1 MAGTGFRVTGPAVA
15 IGRSPDCAISIA
27 DPSLSRRHFEL
38 ASEGD
43 GWRVTDLGSR
53 NGISVNGELVRR
65 AVVRPGDEIRAGDMT
80 FHLEVAPARLAE
92 PGQDALAPGTS
103 AAAQATGVPVQLFRS
118 IAPTLNAHAPPP
130 AAGTLLAALVSVLRA
145 EPCKLHALI
154 DGAQAFQ
161 LAFAARLMGH
171 ELYTIFSGELAES
184 AARVG
189 PCLVVIGERS
199 AFLRKWV
206 EQMGSHPG
214 VLFESSAPFDTLCA
228 HLRSVF
234 VAIDEERQ
242 EYFFRFYDPR
252 VLCTFL
258 PTCREDELREFFGP
272 IDRWIA
278 ETEDGTALTIFSLE
292 DSRVTRTRIAAP
304 RR

>member
-1 MAGTGFRVTGPAVA
+1 
-15 IGRSPDCAISIA
+15 
-27 DPSLSRRHFEL
+27 
-38 ASEGD
+38 
-43 GWRVTDLGSR
+43 
-53 NGISVNGELVRR
+53 
-65 AVVRPGDEIRAGDMT
+65 
-80 FHLEVAPARLAE
+80 
-92 PGQDALAPGTS
+92 
-103 AAAQATGVPVQLFRS
+103 
-118 IAPTLNAHAPPP
+118 
-130 AAGTLLAALVSVLRA
+130 
-145 EPCKLHALI
+145 
-154 DGAQAFQ
+154 
-161 LAFAARLMGH
+161 
-171 ELYTIFSGELAES
+171 
-184 AARVG
+184 VG